1 VNARIARVIVLLTGV
16 LIAAGCAN
24 PSVLVLTNFNKE
36 YGAVHPD
43 SVRITTEL
51 PTTPPYLEIGYIYM
65 QDVTLEEVMRLSRK
79 RAAEAGGQAIMNAR
93 VGINVTQVG
102 NILTFPIYDH
112 SFFVRGIVVRR
123 KVLQ

>member
-1 VNARIARVIVLLTGV
+1 MNARIAHAIVLTAGV
-16 LIAAGCAN
+16 LLAAGCAN
-24 PSVLVLTNFNKE
+24 PSVLVLTNFGKE
-36 YGAVHPD
+36 YGPVNPD

-65 QDVTLEEVMRLSRK
+65 QDAGLDEVMRLSRK
-79 RAAEAGGQAIMNAR
+79 RAAEAGGEAIMNVR
-93 VGINVTQVG
+93 VGVNVTQVG

-112 SFFVRGIVVRR
+112 SYFVRGIVVRR